1 MLRVMRLLWSASLG
15 SVKSPLRVDSTE
27 HVVISSSV
35 MENVVD
41 PIEYIWSLVVQW
53 WRMGENVRLII
64 RVVF

>member
-53 WRMGENVRLII
+53 WRMGENVRVII